1 MHAHTRA
8 FAHGALDGADGAS
21 GTLTGRVGAAE
32 PCATNAVVTCR
43 SHLSKS
49 PVMGIVI
56 VIVIGIV
63 IGIVI
68 AQSLSRDTRGRGS
81 ARRTAARRGRHD
93 GVKGLC
99 TTRARPSRARPLCP
113 LAQPIGRG
121 PMG

>member
-63 IGIVI
+63 I
-68 AQSLSRDTRGRGS
+68 AQSLSRDTMEAGGQRGAQRQGEAAITVSRVCAPPERAPAARDRS
-81 ARRTAARRGRHD
+81 AR
-93 GVKGLC
+93 
-99 TTRARPSRARPLCP
+99 
-113 LAQPIGRG
+113 
-121 PMG
+121 